1 VEPSYEI
8 TPDPTE
14 EERAAILEALAAE
27 KADPRLASPWSDA
40 LLPARGGEETE
51 P

>member
-8 TPDPTE
+8 SPEPSE
-14 EERAAILEALAAE
+14 EERTAILEALAAE
-27 KADPRLASPWSDA
+27 EAERRASPWSDS
-40 LLPARGGEETE
+40 LLPARGREEDE